1 MQQLAR
7 DFSVPF
13 FVVNRFYCL
22 SSAENRDGVFLS
34 KAEQLDVLSLVAHW
48 MSASGKLGVTV
59 VSTDQQPADLTWLLT
74 DRLSHLVH
82 ELAPRPDA
90 DFLPAI
96 WAFVLLAEPG
106 RLADIL
112 AEVDAAGLLTAA
124 SPWLLTVDGWTDG
137 EVQLALPTDANVT
150 VARRQLSRQLTEL
163 LLPLARRMG
172 RRALD
177 SEQTFVMSALLALA
191 ESLHAGWEAGWL
203 PETVSV
209 ASDSCRRQTGW
220 PETQRELAAD
230 IQTRLA
236 GWGTCLTCL
245 AFELRASKYGR
256 LWGPGGGGGGGSET
270 RLRPAGHWNATWR
283 LDLTFPDLFRG
294 AHLIVCTL
302 PWHGVVT
309 YQLDGAGAVVS
320 RSGLSFVILDTLAQE
335 LGFTYSVVEPPDGQW
350 GLLLENGSW
359 TGLVRMLA
367 FGEADVCGPFS
378 STPARQAAVG
388 STVAFFTDYYDLMT
402 PKARVD
408 HGVFIYKDPFTL
420 EVWLGILLTML
431 TVSALLYAINGASP
445 RGEDAPA
452 ASRTGGLF
460 RAGNCLWYIYGATIN
475 QGGVHL
481 PTAVSGRLVVGFYWL
496 FSLICVATYSGNLI
510 ATLTVPRVVPL
521 VGDVRQLT
529 TSPDVGWLSAA
540 GTDLEQFVTDPLA
553 GLSRQLWSMQQ
564 RGRGRFFPPSE
575 DALPL
580 VKDGGWVIIASAL
593 DIRFMVDAEMRKVLG
608 RDPGAREP
616 CELEAI
622 AAHVKEISVVFG
634 LQKRSPYKPAFDRYL
649 RLMQE
654 SGLIEAW
661 LRSSLPNASVCLP
674 EDGGRPQ
681 LGAGRA
687 GLSLAE
693 MQGAFWLLFGASADL
708 QTALAT
714 VRELTGGVVRL
725 TPDRRRQLSQP
736 ATAWHT
742 GSARGRARVAEI
754 VPVESHG

>member
-1 MQQLAR
+1 MYR
-7 DFSVPF
+7 
-13 FVVNRFYCL
+13 
-22 SSAENRDGVFLS
+22 
-34 KAEQLDVLSLVAHW
+34 
-48 MSASGKLGVTV
+48 LG
-59 VSTDQQPADLTWLLT
+59 
-74 DRLSHLVH
+74 
-82 ELAPRPDA
+82 
-90 DFLPAI
+90 
-96 WAFVLLAEPG
+96 
-106 RLADIL
+106 
-112 AEVDAAGLLTAA
+112 
-124 SPWLLTVDGWTDG
+124 
-137 EVQLALPTDANVT
+137 
-150 VARRQLSRQLTEL
+150 
-163 LLPLARRMG
+163 
-172 RRALD
+172 
-177 SEQTFVMSALLALA
+177 
-191 ESLHAGWEAGWL
+191 
-203 PETVSV
+203 
-209 ASDSCRRQTGW
+209 
-220 PETQRELAAD
+220 
-230 IQTRLA
+230 TRLA

-256 LWGPGGGGGGGSET
+256 LSGPGGGGGGGSET

-496 FSLICVATYSGNLI
+496 FSLIC
-510 ATLTVPRVVPL
+510 
-521 VGDVRQLT
+521 
-529 TSPDVGWLSAA
+529 
-540 GTDLEQFVTDPLA
+540 DPLA

-693 MQGAFWLLFGASADL
+693 MQGAFWLLFGGLLAAAA
-708 QTALAT
+708 ALLL
-714 VRELTGGVVRL
+714 ERL
-725 TPDRRRQLSQP
+725 ARCRSRP
-736 ATAWHT
+736 TAWHT